1 MVAESSSDYSSELSK
16 ENAIHDICNYGLI
29 RKQAECILNLLEEN
43 NSKID
48 DKLFWARSKAE
59 FPLLPEGMLEMM
71 LPNIRNTIV

>member
-48 DKLFWARSKAE
+48 DKLF
-59 FPLLPEGMLEMM
+59 
-71 LPNIRNTIV
+71 